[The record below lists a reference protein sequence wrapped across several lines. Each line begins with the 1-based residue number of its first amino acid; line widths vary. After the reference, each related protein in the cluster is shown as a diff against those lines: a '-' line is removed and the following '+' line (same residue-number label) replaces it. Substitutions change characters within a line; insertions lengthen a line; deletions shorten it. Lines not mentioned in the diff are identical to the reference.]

1 MYDKFDFLADLTV
14 ALVAAGLAGAAA
26 SRLRLNPVVG
36 YLIAGSVIG
45 PFSPGYI
52 ARSGTIEAHWPSW
65 D

>member
-1 MYDKFDFLADLTV
+1 VYDKFDFLADLTV

-26 SRLRLNPVVG
+26 RRLRLNPVVG

-45 PFSPGYI
+45 PSRRVTSR
-52 ARSGTIEAHWPSW
+52 AAERSKHWPSW